1 MLQISHSKRNID
13 KTYMISYNFLNQ
25 NIEVIIFKS
34 INLNIRDSSASNMKI
49 NWIQQSDTIQCTN
62 IWDKLLMSGFI
73 FRNTY

>member
-25 NIEVIIFKS
+25 NIEVIIFNS

-62 IWDKLLMSGFI
+62 IWDKLLSGFI